1 MTLHAGDIPQGDGAP
16 LLAEDVL
23 LVLFQ
28 PDSGT
33 IAGENTLFYVLGGA
47 VLTELGIEGNVE
59 IGEHRL
65 GGAQVRAVQ
74 GNAPDDELLRSGWD
88 YVSDKPR
95 NAQTVLAAV
104 GPGLRGPL
112 LDRLVERG
120 DIRREKRRALGLF
133 TTTAL
138 EDGSGRRAGLV
149 ESVRAVLE
157 DGAPPE
163 PRVAALAALVSASGS
178 LPQLHKEI
186 PWKSD
191 VITRATALEQGDWGA
206 GAAAEAVTRTTTAIV
221 VNATVSAM
229 VAANVISPQG

>member
-1 MTLHAGDIPQGDGAP
+1 MTLHAGDIPQGHGAP

-47 VLTELGIEGNVE
+47 VLTELAAGGHVT
-59 IGEHRL
+59 IGEPGP
-65 GGAQVRAVQ
+65 GGARVGAVA
-74 GNAPDDELLRSGWD
+74 GGAPADELLRSGWD

-95 NAQTVLAAV
+95 SAQTVLAAV
-104 GPGLRGPL
+104 GPRLRGPL
-112 LDRLVERG
+112 LDRLVGRG
-120 DIRREKRRALGLF
+120 DIRREKRKALGLF

-138 EDGSGRRAGLV
+138 EAGGGRRAGLV

-191 VITRATALEQGDWGA
+191 VITRAKALEQGDWGA

-221 VNATVSAM
+221 VGATVSAM
-229 VAANVISPQG
+229 VAANVIAPQG